1 MSDVYRDP
9 AKQPADP
16 KFEPRWLDKADW
28 DHGRMNLAGPGG
40 TSINTENNEK
50 GILEAELQEK
60 VNSLR
65 TAELQADESHKW
77 TI

>member
-9 AKQPADP
+9 AKNPADP

-40 TSINTENNEK
+40 NDTLTEINTK

-65 TAELQADESHKW
+65 SAELHNDDSYKRR
-77 TI
+77 I

>member
-9 AKQPADP
+9 AHNPADP
-16 KFEPRWLDKADW
+16 KFEPRWFDKEDW
-28 DHGRMNLAGPGG
+28 DHGRMNLGGPGG
-40 TSINTENNEK
+40 KTTNIENNEK

-65 TAELQADESHKW
+65 SAQLQQNESHKW